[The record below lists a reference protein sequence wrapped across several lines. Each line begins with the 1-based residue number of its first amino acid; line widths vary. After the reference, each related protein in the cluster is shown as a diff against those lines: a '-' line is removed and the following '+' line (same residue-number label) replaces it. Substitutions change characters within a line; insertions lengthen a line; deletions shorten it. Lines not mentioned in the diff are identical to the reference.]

1 MKKNKICIIGA
12 GYVGVSLA
20 CILNARNNVCILEID
35 EEKIASI
42 NSSKSPIPD
51 QSISN
56 FFFREEVS
64 LVATK
69 DPKIA
74 FNDANYFIIALP
86 TNFNEAIQSFD
97 TSLVSQ
103 AIEKILEITSNGLI
117 VIKSTVPSGYSRKVR
132 KRFNSNRIIFS
143 PEFLREGS
151 ALEDNLYPSRIIVGD
166 ESVFSQD
173 FLELME
179 QAALEKPTIS
189 KLMSSEEAET
199 VKLFSNTFLAMRI
212 AFFNE
217 LDSFAM
223 ANSLNSANVIESVSA
238 DKRIGDYYNNPSFGY
253 GGYCLPKD
261 TKQLL
266 KSYEGVPQTLMNA
279 IVSSNTTRIKLIA
292 DTIIQKK
299 PNKVGIYKL
308 SMKKGSLNSR
318 SSSIIGVIEF
328 LRKSSIKIIIYEP
341 FISDIPESLG
351 ILELNLSTFK
361 QNADI
366 IVCNRFSDELAD
378 VRHKVFSRDIFNRD

>member
-20 CILNARNNVCILEID
+20 CILDPQNNVCIFDID
-35 EEKIASI
+35 EEKVACI
-42 NSSKSPIPD
+42 NSSQSPVQD

-56 FFFREEVS
+56 FFCGDDVS
-64 LVATK
+64 LVATT
-69 DPKIA
+69 DPRIA
-74 FNDANYFIIALP
+74 FKNAKYFIIAVP
-86 TNFNEAIQSFD
+86 TNFDEITQSFD
-97 TSLVSQ
+97 TSSVSQ
-103 AIEKILEITSNGLI
+103 VIESILELTSYGLI
-117 VIKSTVPSGYSRKVR
+117 IIKSTVPSGYTSQIRTN
-132 KRFNSNRIIFS
+132 FNSNRIIFS

-166 ESVFSQD
+166 ESRFSQD

-179 QAALEKPTIS
+179 QAAMEIPTIS

-199 VKLFSNTFLAMRI
+199 VKLFSNTYLAMRI

-223 ANSLNSANVIESVSA
+223 ANSLHSANVIEGVSA
-238 DKRIGDYYNNPSFGY
+238 DNRIGDYYNNPSFGY

-266 KSYEGVPQTLMNA
+266 KSYEGIPQTLINA
-279 IVSSNTTRIKLIA
+279 IVSSNITRIKLIA
-292 DTIIQKK
+292 DTIIKK
-299 PNKVGIYKL
+299 NPNKVGIYML

-318 SSSIIGVIEF
+318 SSSVVGVIE
-328 LRKSSIKIIIYEP
+328 LLKESGIHIIIYEP
-341 FISDIPESLG
+341 FISDVPESLG
-351 ILELNLSTFK
+351 LLESNLTRFK
-361 QNADI
+361 ETVDI
-366 IVCNRFSDELAD
+366 IVCNRFADELAD

>member
-117 VIKSTVPSGYSRKVR
+117 VIKSTVPSGYTRKVR

>member
-1 MKKNKICIIGA
+1 MKQNKICIIGA

-20 CILNARNNVCILEID
+20 CILDARNNVCILEID

-42 NSSKSPIPD
+42 NSSQSPIPN

-56 FFFREEVS
+56 FFLKGDVS
-64 LVATK
+64 LVATN

-74 FNDANYFIIALP
+74 FHNANYFIIALP
-86 TNFNEAIQSFD
+86 TNFDEITQSFD

-103 AIEKILEITSNGLI
+103 AIESILELTSNGLI
-117 VIKSTVPSGYSRKVR
+117 VIKSTVPSGFTRKVR
-132 KRFNSNRIIFS
+132 KRFHSNRIIFS

-166 ESVFSQD
+166 ESVLSQD

-179 QAALEKPTIS
+179 QASLNTPTIS
-189 KLMSSEEAET
+189 KLMPSEEAET

-223 ANSLNSANVIESVSA
+223 ANSLNSANVIEGVSA
-238 DKRIGDYYNNPSFGY
+238 DNRIGDYYNNPSFGY

-261 TKQLL
+261 TKQLV

-318 SSSIIGVIEF
+318 SSSIIGVIEL
-328 LRKSSIKIIIYEP
+328 LRKSSINIIIYEP

-351 ILELNLSTFK
+351 VLELNLSTFK
-361 QNADI
+361 QTVDI
-366 IVCNRFSDELAD
+366 IVCNRFADELAD
-378 VRHKVFSRDIFNRD
+378 VRHKVFSRDVFNRD

>member
-1 MKKNKICIIGA
+1 
-12 GYVGVSLA
+12 
-20 CILNARNNVCILEID
+20 
-35 EEKIASI
+35 
-42 NSSKSPIPD
+42 
-51 QSISN
+51 
-56 FFFREEVS
+56 

-103 AIEKILEITSNGLI
+103 AIETILEITSNGLI
-117 VIKSTVPSGYSRKVR
+117 VIKSTVPSGYTRKVR

>member
-20 CILNARNNVCILEID
+20 CILDPQNNVCIFDID
-35 EEKIASI
+35 EEKVACI
-42 NSSKSPIPD
+42 NSSQSPVQD

-56 FFFREEVS
+56 FFCGDDVS
-64 LVATK
+64 LVATT
-69 DPKIA
+69 DPRIA
-74 FNDANYFIIALP
+74 FKNAKYFIIAVP
-86 TNFNEAIQSFD
+86 TNFDEITQSFD
-97 TSLVSQ
+97 TSSVSQ
-103 AIEKILEITSNGLI
+103 VIESILELTSYGLI
-117 VIKSTVPSGYSRKVR
+117 IIKSTVPSGYTSQIRTH
-132 KRFNSNRIIFS
+132 FNSNRIIFS

-166 ESVFSQD
+166 ESRFSQD

-179 QAALEKPTIS
+179 QAAMEIPTIS

-199 VKLFSNTFLAMRI
+199 VKLFSNTYLAMRI

-223 ANSLNSANVIESVSA
+223 ANSLHSANVIEGVSA
-238 DKRIGDYYNNPSFGY
+238 DNRIGDYYNNPSFGY

-266 KSYEGVPQTLMNA
+266 KSYEGIPQTLINA
-279 IVSSNTTRIKLIA
+279 IVSSNITRIKLIA
-292 DTIIQKK
+292 DTIIKK
-299 PNKVGIYKL
+299 NPNKVGIYML

-318 SSSIIGVIEF
+318 SSSVVGVIE
-328 LRKSSIKIIIYEP
+328 LLKESGIHIIIYEP
-341 FISDIPESLG
+341 FISDVPESLG
-351 ILELNLSTFK
+351 LLESNLTRFK
-361 QNADI
+361 ETVDI
-366 IVCNRFSDELAD
+366 IVCNRFADELAD

>member
-1 MKKNKICIIGA
+1 MKKNRICIIGA

-20 CILNARNNVCILEID
+20 CILDPQNNVCILDID
-35 EEKIASI
+35 EEKVACI
-42 NSSKSPIPD
+42 NSSQSPVQD

-56 FFFREEVS
+56 FFCGDDVS
-64 LVATK
+64 LVATT
-69 DPKIA
+69 DPRIA
-74 FNDANYFIIALP
+74 FKNAKYFIIAVP
-86 TNFNEAIQSFD
+86 TNFDEITQSFD
-97 TSLVSQ
+97 TSSVSQ
-103 AIEKILEITSNGLI
+103 VIESILELTSYGLI
-117 VIKSTVPSGYSRKVR
+117 VIKSTVPSGYTGEIRTH
-132 KRFNSNRIIFS
+132 FNSNRIIFS

-166 ESVFSQD
+166 ESRFSQD

-179 QAALEKPTIS
+179 QAAMEIPTIS

-199 VKLFSNTFLAMRI
+199 VKLFSNTYLAMRI

-223 ANSLNSANVIESVSA
+223 ANSLHSANVIEGVSA

-266 KSYEGVPQTLMNA
+266 KSYEGIPQTLINA
-279 IVSSNTTRIKLIA
+279 IVSSNITRIKLIA
-292 DTIIQKK
+292 DTIIKKK
-299 PNKVGIYKL
+299 PNKVGIYML

-318 SSSIIGVIEF
+318 SSSVVGVIE
-328 LRKSSIKIIIYEP
+328 LLKESGIHIIIYEP
-341 FISDIPESLG
+341 FISDVPENLG
-351 ILELNLSTFK
+351 LLESNLTRFK
-361 QNADI
+361 EIVDI

>member
-103 AIEKILEITSNGLI
+103 AIETILEITSNGLI
-117 VIKSTVPSGYSRKVR
+117 VIKSTVPSGYTRKVR